1 MAEILNINAVGTE
14 SESPIDDSIKLELN
28 PFLDSIFQKGYYK
41 IFMIDEDYLEG
52 PISIL
57 VYKQLGCFHIVEDSY
72 DLLDLFPDL
81 IPLLNKYCQIEET
94 EIGLKKSWT
103 KQSLQKVTSDEAD
116 LLEDYVWRMFT
127 KEQVDQLVLPQNIT
141 EDNSPFWVRNGK
153 DIIPNRDT
161 DEKELWT
168 VTYLVSEKPR
178 VSVIDKEEYIKY
190 MMRRIK
196 EEQEEEESDAV
207 D

>member
-1 MAEILNINAVGTE
+1 MAEILTINAVGNE
-14 SESPIDDSIKLELN
+14 SDSPIDESIKLELN
-28 PFLDSIFQKGYYK
+28 PFLDSIFQKGYYR

-52 PISIL
+52 PVDIL
-57 VYKQLGCFHIVEDSY
+57 VYKQLGCLHIVEDSY

-81 IPLLNKYCQIEET
+81 VSLLNKYCQIEET
-94 EIGLKKSWT
+94 EAGLKKSWT
-103 KQSLQKVTSDEAD
+103 KQSPQKLTSDKAD

-127 KEQVDQLVLPQNIT
+127 KEQIDQLVIPRDIT
-141 EDNSPFWVRNGK
+141 NDNSPFWVKNGK
-153 DIIPNRDT
+153 DIVPSGST
-161 DEKELWT
+161 DEEELWV

-190 MMRRIK
+190 MMRKLK
-196 EEQEEEESDAV
+196 EEQEEELDAI